1 MRCILI
7 FPVLLLPLTA
17 WCQDSDPINTDRP
30 DQSDGTYILPQKNFQ
45 AETGINFFQYSG
57 LFTDIT
63 QSTMLRYG
71 TGKNSEVR
79 LLINEGFSKEEN
91 LPGRKFVF
99 FPAAISAKY
108 ALYKERK
115 IWPAVTA
122 VAYIKLPI
130 ASKKYHL
137 NRFAPTFL
145 LAFQND
151 FTDKIGLGYNFGI
164 TRNGTDDI
172 NYYLTT
178 ASFSAALSERFS
190 LFIEYF
196 SQFNTGGGP
205 SHNMDTG
212 LQFLI
217 NPRLQL
223 DMAAGSSLFDNGGTA
238 FETFGVSYRFEN
250 KR

>member
-1 MRCILI
+1 M
-7 FPVLLLPLTA
+7 VLLLPGTA
-17 WCQDSDPINTDRP
+17 RCQVVDPINTDRP
-30 DQSDGTYILPQKNFQ
+30 DQSDGTYILPPKNLQ
-45 AETGINFFQYSG
+45 LETGINIFQSSG
-57 LFTDIT
+57 LFTDIM

-71 TGKNSEVR
+71 SGKKSEVR
-79 LLINEGFSKEEN
+79 LLINEGFSKEGN
-91 LPGRKFVF
+91 LSERKFVF
-99 FPAAISAKY
+99 YPAAISTKY

-130 ASKKYHL
+130 ASKKYQL
-137 NRFAPTFL
+137 NRFAPSFL

-151 FTDKIGLGYNFGI
+151 FSDKLGLGYNFGI

-178 ASFSAALSERFS
+178 ASFSAVLSEKFS

-196 SQFNTGGGP
+196 SQFNTTGGP

-223 DMAAGSSLFDNGGTA
+223 DMAAGSSLFDNGETA
-238 FETFGVSYRFEN
+238 FETFGVSYRFES
-250 KR
+250 KK